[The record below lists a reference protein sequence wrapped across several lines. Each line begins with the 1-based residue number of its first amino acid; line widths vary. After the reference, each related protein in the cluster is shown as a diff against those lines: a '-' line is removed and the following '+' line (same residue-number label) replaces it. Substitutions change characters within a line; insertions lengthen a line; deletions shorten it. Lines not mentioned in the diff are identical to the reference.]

1 MDTTVFLA
9 VLAAAAMHAGW
20 NAVVKTGLDQFLS
33 VTLVSVAAGMV
44 ALFCLPFTEV
54 PTGTIWYWILA
65 SAVLH
70 TGYKLFLVQ
79 AYKSGDLG
87 QVYPLAR
94 GAAPLIV
101 AAVSLAALKEG
112 LQARNLAG
120 IGVLVAGVWLMSLHG
135 GSQVRRLNR
144 AAVLFAFGTS
154 CFIASYT
161 LVDGLGARRAA
172 SAMSYAVYLFV
183 IDAVLI
189 AIVALA
195 VRGWQGIRRMEG
207 VWKSGLAGGAMS
219 LGAYWIAIWAMT
231 KAPIASVAALR
242 ETSVL
247 FAIAIATV
255 VLKER
260 LTPWRF
266 AAAVVI
272 SGGTVLL
279 RL

>member
-20 NAVVKTGLDQFLS
+20 NAVVKIGLDQFLS
-33 VTLVSVAAGMV
+33 VTLVSVAAGVV

-54 PTGTIWYWILA
+54 PTGAIWYWLLA

-70 TGYKLFLVQ
+70 TGYKMFLIQ
-79 AYKSGDLG
+79 AYKAGDLG

-101 AAVSLAALKEG
+101 AAVSLAALEEG
-112 LQARNLAG
+112 LDTANLSG
-120 IGVLVAGVWLMSLHG
+120 IAVLVAGVWLMSLHG
-135 GSQVRRLNR
+135 GHQVHRLNR

-154 CFIASYT
+154 CFIAGYT
-161 LVDGLGARRAA
+161 LVDGLGARKAT

-183 IDAVLI
+183 IDAILI
-189 AIVALA
+189 GIVALA

-231 KAPIASVAALR
+231 KAPIATVAALR

-247 FAIAIATV
+247 FAIAIATL

>member
-1 MDTTVFLA
+1 
-9 VLAAAAMHAGW
+9 
-20 NAVVKTGLDQFLS
+20 
-33 VTLVSVAAGMV
+33 
-44 ALFCLPFTEV
+44 
-54 PTGTIWYWILA
+54 
-65 SAVLH
+65 
-70 TGYKLFLVQ
+70 
-79 AYKSGDLG
+79 
-87 QVYPLAR
+87 
-94 GAAPLIV
+94 
-101 AAVSLAALKEG
+101 
-112 LQARNLAG
+112 
-120 IGVLVAGVWLMSLHG
+120 
-135 GSQVRRLNR
+135 
-144 AAVLFAFGTS
+144 
-154 CFIASYT
+154 
-161 LVDGLGARRAA
+161 
-172 SAMSYAVYLFV
+172 MSYAVYLFV

>member
-1 MDTTVFLA
+1 MDSTVFFA

-20 NAVVKTGLDQFLS
+20 NAVVKIGLDQFLS
-33 VTLVSVAAGMV
+33 VTLVSVAAGLV
-44 ALFCLPFTEV
+44 ALVCLPFAEV
-54 PTGTIWYWILA
+54 PTGTIWYWLFA

-70 TGYKLFLVQ
+70 TGYKVFLVQ
-79 AYKSGDLG
+79 AYKAGDLG

-101 AAVSLAALKEG
+101 ATVSLAALEEG
-112 LQARNLAG
+112 LHAGNLAG
-120 IGVLVAGVWLMSLHG
+120 IGVLVAGIWLMSLHG
-135 GSQVRRLNR
+135 GHQVSRLDR
-144 AAVLFAFGTS
+144 AAVLYALGTS
-154 CFIASYT
+154 CFIAGYT

-183 IDAVLI
+183 IDAALI
-189 AIVALA
+189 AVVCLA
-195 VRGWQGIRRMEG
+195 VRGWRGVRRMEG

-231 KAPIASVAALR
+231 KAPIATVAALR

-260 LTPWRF
+260 LTPWRL